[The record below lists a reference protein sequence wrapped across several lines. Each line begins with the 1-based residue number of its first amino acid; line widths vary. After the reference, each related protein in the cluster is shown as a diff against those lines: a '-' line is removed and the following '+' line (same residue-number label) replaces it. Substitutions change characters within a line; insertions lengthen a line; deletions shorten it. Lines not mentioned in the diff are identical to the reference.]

1 MSNIRYNEEQEA
13 YELPYKL
20 WENSIIVRF
29 YTDSEENILD
39 NLSEIAV
46 KLETINGS
54 KKRLAR
60 MIADEG
66 IYEGAGETL
75 AKELV
80 MNSIYVDIDEGEIVV
95 CFVVSSSDGYMK
107 PQNVELYG
115 SDLEIT
121 GEASY

>member
-20 WENSIIVRF
+20 WEKSIIVRF
-29 YTDSEENILD
+29 YTDSEESILD

-80 MNSIYVDIDEGEIVV
+80 MDSIYVDIDEGEIVV

>member
-1 MSNIRYNEEQEA
+1 MSNIKYNEEQEA
-13 YELPYKL
+13 YELPYKM
-20 WENSIIVRF
+20 WDKSIIVRF
-29 YTDSEENILD
+29 YTDAEETIID

-66 IYEGAGETL
+66 LYEGAGETL
-75 AKELV
+75 AKELIMDSV
-80 MNSIYVDIDEGEIVV
+80 YVDIDDGEIVV
-95 CFVVSSSDGYMK
+95 CFVVSSGDGYMM
-107 PQNVELYG
+107 PLNVELYG

-121 GEASY
+121 GEANY

>member
-1 MSNIRYNEEQEA
+1 MSNIKYNEEQEA

-20 WENSIIVRF
+20 WDNSITVRF
-29 YTDSEENILD
+29 YADGEEDIMD

-66 IYEGAGETL
+66 MYDGAGETL
-75 AKELV
+75 AKELI
-80 MNSIYVDIDEGEIVV
+80 MKSIYVDIDDGEIVV
-95 CFVVSSSDGYMK
+95 CFVAASGDGYMK
-107 PQNVELYG
+107 PLNVELYG
-115 SDLEIT
+115 SDLEII
-121 GEASY
+121 GEAEC

>member
-1 MSNIRYNEEQEA
+1 MSNIKYNEEQEA
-13 YELPYKL
+13 YELPYKM
-20 WENSIIVRF
+20 WDKSIIVRF
-29 YTDSEENILD
+29 YTDAEETIID

-66 IYEGAGETL
+66 LYEGAGETL
-75 AKELV
+75 AKELI
-80 MNSIYVDIDEGEIVV
+80 MDSIYVDIDDGEIVV
-95 CFVVSSSDGYMK
+95 CFVVSSEDGYMM
-107 PQNVELYG
+107 PLNVELYG

-121 GEASY
+121 GETNY

>member
-13 YELPYKL
+13 YELPYKM
-20 WENSIIVRF
+20 WNESITVRF
-29 YTDSEENILD
+29 YTDSEETIID

-66 IYEGAGETL
+66 MYEGAGETL
-75 AKELV
+75 AKVLV
-80 MNSIYVDIDEGEIVV
+80 MDSIYVDIDDTEIVV
-95 CFVVSSSDGYMK
+95 CFVVSSEDGYMK
-107 PQNVELYG
+107 PLNVELYG

-121 GEASY
+121 GEADY